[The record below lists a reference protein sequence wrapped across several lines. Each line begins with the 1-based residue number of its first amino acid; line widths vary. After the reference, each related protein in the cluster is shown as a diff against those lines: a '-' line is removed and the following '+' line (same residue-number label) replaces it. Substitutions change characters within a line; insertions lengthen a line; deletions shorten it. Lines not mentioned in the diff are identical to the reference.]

1 MILLRWLLLSGWR
14 RGRRGKGEALR
25 AHGGPISDLEKTTKT
40 NAILHA
46 IITTVL
52 KVAILVSTFFGDPR
66 WLFRSEQRVAR
77 DLLGKKSDASDAAI
91 GRKASEEKGNIVIT
105 RANDHEY
112 LNCSQYLC

>member
-14 RGRRGKGEALR
+14 RGRRGKGEVLR

-52 KVAILVSTFFGDPR
+52 KVAILVSTFFGTPDGCSVP
-66 WLFRSEQRVAR
+66 SRVAR
-77 DLLGKKSDASDAAI
+77 DLLGKNQTHPTQRLVERSAK
-91 GRKASEEKGNIVIT
+91 RKEI
-105 RANDHEY
+105 
-112 LNCSQYLC
+112 L